1 MNSGL
6 RPRGGFKMIQ
16 DLASLVAATPELA
29 AMPAT
34 TARLLQLLEEPDA
47 PVDEILAIIEKDP
60 GLTANL
66 LKLSN
71 SAYYGLLREVG
82 SVREALVMMGN
93 RTVVTLAFAA
103 SMGRLLQAPV
113 TAYRLPRGR
122 LWRHALATGLLA
134 ARLESSEADT
144 ARRNRIFTAGVVHD
158 LGKLLLDR
166 PLREVLEQIPPDLD
180 HAGLVAAER
189 QLLGFD
195 HAEAGAALAEAWNF
209 PVDLVQ
215 VIRGHHETAETCS
228 VAAIVRAADL
238 MVSAHGHHGGAPTVA
253 PEDVAVALEVAGI
266 SADEGEDV
274 AGQALRDLDG
284 MMTLLGAD
292 V

>member
-1 MNSGL
+1 MT
-6 RPRGGFKMIQ
+6 Q

-82 SVREALVMMGN
+82 SVREALVLMGN

-103 SMGRLLQAPV
+103 SMGRVMQAPV

-134 ARLESSEADT
+134 ARIESSEADA

-166 PLREVLEQIPPDLD
+166 PLGEVLEQIPPDLD

-189 QLLGFD
+189 ELLGFD
-195 HAEAGAALAEAWNF
+195 HAEAGAVLAEAWNF

-215 VIRGHHETAETCS
+215 VIRGHHETSEPGS

-238 MVSAHGHHGGAPTVA
+238 MVSAHGHHGGAPIVK
-253 PEDVAVALEVAGI
+253 PEDVALAVEAAGI
-266 SADEGEDV
+266 PADEGEEV
-274 AGQALRDLDG
+274 GSQALRDLDG

>member
-1 MNSGL
+1 MT
-6 RPRGGFKMIQ
+6 Q

-47 PVDEILAIIEKDP
+47 PVDEILAVIEKDP

-82 SVREALVMMGN
+82 SVREALVLMGN

-103 SMGRLLQAPV
+103 SMGRLLQVPV
-113 TAYRLPRGR
+113 TAYRLPRGQ

-134 ARLESSEADT
+134 ARLESGETDA

-180 HAGLVAAER
+180 HAGLIAAER
-189 QLLGFD
+189 ELLGFD

-209 PVDLVQ
+209 PVDLVR
-215 VIRGHHETAETCS
+215 VIRSHHEAVEAGS
-228 VAAIVRAADL
+228 VEAVVHAADL
-238 MVSAHGHHGGAPTVA
+238 MVAAHGHHGGAPTVA
-253 PEDVAVALEVAGI
+253 PEDVAVAVEAAGI
-266 SADEGEDV
+266 AADEGEDV
-274 AGQALRDLDG
+274 GGQALRDLDG
-284 MMTLLGAD
+284 MMALLGAD
-292 V
+292 A